1 MLALLARLCYITY
14 VIKRGATMLYTSKQR
29 LATDLCYLAKKDYT
43 LLNDIIVEYVAMIDN
58 KRFND
63 LEDVIN
69 TELQSIL

>member
-1 MLALLARLCYITY
+1 
-14 VIKRGATMLYTSKQR
+14 MLYSNKQQ
-29 LATDLCYLAKKDYT
+29 LAMDLFYLASKDSS
-43 LLNDIIVEYVAMIDN
+43 LLSDIIIEYVEMIDD

>member
-1 MLALLARLCYITY
+1 
-14 VIKRGATMLYTSKQR
+14 MLYTSKQR